1 MFFSSVQ
8 TCSQQPWLLATLSD
22 VIRWLRQRLSLIG
35 EWNGQSTHLP
45 STEVQNWTIYSLLQQ
60 GREIIFPYLLRIF
73 CACLAVGYYSA
84 IWCKVK
90 VVFIPKTRRNS
101 SIGPR
106 RSISTSLTSLLLTT
120 MARLV
125 DGALV
130 LDHCIPINK
139 FTRLENLWKW
149 VFSLWFGLR
158 RHLTCRIQLWVF
170 SWTYELLTAP
180 LLIPNVLLWVV
191 TWSAPVLSSGLELP
205 WRAAWPQQLPVSRLG
220 GSGVQGCPQ
229 GGVLSPTSPV
239 VPHCHLFLRLKEG
252 SICTQGYADYSC
264 LLAVDKF
271 LNTVR
276 AHTEDYLHC

>member
-1 MFFSSVQ
+1 M
-8 TCSQQPWLLATLSD
+8 
-22 VIRWLRQRLSLIG
+22 
-35 EWNGQSTHLP
+35 
-45 STEVQNWTIYSLLQQ
+45 
-60 GREIIFPYLLRIF
+60 
-73 CACLAVGYYSA
+73 
-84 IWCKVK
+84 
-90 VVFIPKTRRNS
+90 FIPKTRRNS

-220 GSGVQGCPQ
+220 GSGV
-229 GGVLSPTSPV
+229 
-239 VPHCHLFLRLKEG
+239 
-252 SICTQGYADYSC
+252 
-264 LLAVDKF
+264 
-271 LNTVR
+271 
-276 AHTEDYLHC
+276 